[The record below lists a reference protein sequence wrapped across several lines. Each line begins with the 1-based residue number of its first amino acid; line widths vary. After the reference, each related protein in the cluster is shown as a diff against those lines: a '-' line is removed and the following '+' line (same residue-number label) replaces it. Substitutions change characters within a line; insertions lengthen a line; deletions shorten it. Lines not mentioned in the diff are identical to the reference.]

1 VHSIDKD
8 QPVENFSTM
17 EAVVSRSVAQPRFLA
32 ILLGVF
38 ATIALALAVVGV
50 YSVIAF
56 SVAQRTHEMGIRMAI
71 GARPSHILSLV
82 LREGMSLALMGIA
95 VGLAGSF
102 AITRAISGMLYRVSP
117 TDPLTF
123 VLISLLLTG
132 AALAASF
139 IPARRAIR
147 VDPMVALRHE

>member
-1 VHSIDKD
+1 
-8 QPVENFSTM
+8 
-17 EAVVSRSVAQPRFLA
+17 
-32 ILLGVF
+32 VF